1 MSQAQ
6 YLGSSKQSRARI
18 FKYVALGLFA
28 VIVGRLFLFQIWH
41 GRAYSEQARHNRV
54 RLEILP
60 RIRGR
65 VLDRHGQVIAENVLS
80 YCLLFDPF
88 EKELV
93 SDTAK
98 VNEVLNNIVALVG
111 ADRLP
116 EWRSLIEKGKDQPFR
131 PVQLACNLD
140 VTQISLVEE
149 HRAQL
154 PGVRIEARPRRFYPH
169 GELACHLLGYVSE
182 ATKAE
187 IERSPEDVY
196 QPGDVVGR
204 SGVEDSRE
212 VALRGRNGKEYV
224 EVDARG
230 RKVEPTPDRPP
241 LPARESPS
249 SGRDVILTVDLDLQR
264 AAEAALGEG
273 RSGAVV
279 VIDARDGAVLALASK
294 PGFDPNV
301 FALGL
306 SPSQWRDLHSNP
318 LHPLMNRATQALY
331 PPGSTMKILTA
342 SAALEEGVANPAT
355 TLDACT
361 GAYRFGTRAF
371 RCWREQ
377 GHGIL
382 TLPEAIEA
390 SCDVYFY
397 QLGLRLGVDRMAEY
411 AEKFGLR
418 GRTGIELPGEK
429 SGFYPT
435 TQWYDKNYGRAR
447 WGKGVRLNLAIGQGE
462 ILVTPVGLAVFAAAI
477 ANGGRLYQ
485 PYVVASQVERWD
497 GTQSVRGP
505 GRARP
510 RAVIELSAT
519 TVSTLKQALEAAV
532 SGPMATGRLASVPG
546 IRVAGKTGTAQN
558 PHGQDHALFIGFA
571 PVEAPEV
578 AFAVVIENAGHGGSM
593 AAPVAGAVLRSYFHV
608 VPDTLGAGL
617 QAGDTLDTAD

>member
-1 MSQAQ
+1 VSQSYHPA
-6 YLGSSKQSRARI
+6 SSKQFRARV
-18 FKYVALGLFA
+18 FTYVALALFA
-28 VIVGRLFLFQIWH
+28 VILGRLFLFQIWH
-41 GRAYSEQARHNRV
+41 GRAYSEQARNNRV

-65 VLDRHGQVIAENVLS
+65 ILDRNGQVMAENVLS

-98 VNEVLNNIVALVG
+98 VTEVLTNIASLMG
-111 ADRLP
+111 NDGLSDWRL
-116 EWRSLIEKGKDQPFR
+116 LIEKGKGQPFR
-131 PVQLACNLD
+131 AVQLACNLD
-140 VTQISLVEE
+140 VRQISLIEE
-149 HRAQL
+149 HRSQL

-182 ATKAE
+182 VTQNE

-212 VALRGRNGKEYV
+212 AALRGRNGKEYV

-230 RKVEPTPDRPP
+230 RRVEPTPDRPP
-241 LPARESPS
+241 LPTRELPLA
-249 SGRDVILTVDLDLQR
+249 GRDVVLTVDLDLQR
-264 AAEAALGEG
+264 AAEGALGEA

-279 VIDARDGAVLALASK
+279 LMDVRDGAVLAMASR
-294 PGFDPNV
+294 PSFDPNV
-301 FALGL
+301 FSLGL
-306 SPSQWRDLHSNP
+306 SPDEWVALYTSP
-318 LHPLMNRATQALY
+318 LHPLMNRAIQALY
-331 PPGSTMKILTA
+331 PPGSTMKLLTA
-342 SAALEEGVANPAT
+342 SAALEEGVAGPAT
-355 TLDACT
+355 TLESCV
-361 GAYRFGTRAF
+361 GYYRFGTRSF
-371 RCWREQ
+371 KCWRPQ
-377 GHGIL
+377 GHGTL
-382 TLPEAIEA
+382 TLFDAIQA

-397 QLGLRLGVDRMAEY
+397 QLGIRLGVDRMAEY
-411 AEKFGLR
+411 AQRFGLR
-418 GRTGIELPGEK
+418 SRTGIELPGEK

-435 TQWYDKNYGRAR
+435 TEWYDKTYGRAR

-462 ILVTPVGLAVFAAAI
+462 ILVTPIELATFVAAI
-477 ANGGRLYQ
+477 ANGGSLYR

-497 GTQSVRGP
+497 AARPVRGP

-510 RAVIELSAT
+510 RAVLGLSAV
-519 TVSTLKQALEAAV
+519 TVNTLRQAMEAAV

-558 PHGQDHALFIGFA
+558 PHGQDHALFVGFA
-571 PVEAPEV
+571 PADAPEV
-578 AFAVVIENAGHGGSM
+578 AFAVVVENAGHGGSM
-593 AAPVAGAVLRSYFHV
+593 AAPVAAAVLRSYFHV
-608 VPDTLGAGL
+608 APDTVRATA

>member
-1 MSQAQ
+1 MSQSQ
-6 YLGSSKQSRARI
+6 YLASSKQSRARV
-18 FKYVALGLFA
+18 FKYVALALFA

-65 VLDRHGQVIAENVLS
+65 ILDRGGQVIAENVLS

-98 VNEVLNNIVALVG
+98 VNEVLNNIATLMG
-111 ADRLP
+111 GERLP
-116 EWRSLIEKGKDQPFR
+116 EWQPLIEKGKELPFR

-140 VTQISLVEE
+140 ITQISLIEE
-149 HRAQL
+149 HKSQL
-154 PGVRIEARPRRFYPH
+154 PGVRIEARPRRFYPN

-182 ATKAE
+182 ATKEE
-187 IERSPEDVY
+187 IERSPEGVY
-196 QPGDVVGR
+196 QPGDAVGR

-230 RKVEPTPDRPP
+230 RRVEPTPDRPP
-241 LPARESPS
+241 LPERELPFA
-249 SGRDVILTVDLDLQR
+249 GRDVILTIDLDLQR

-279 VIDARDGAVLALASK
+279 VIDARDGAVLAMVSK
-294 PGFDPNV
+294 PSFDPNV
-301 FALGL
+301 FSLGL
-306 SPSQWRDLHSNP
+306 SPAQWRALDSSP
-318 LHPLMNRATQALY
+318 LHPLMNRALQALY
-331 PPGSTMKILTA
+331 PPGSTMKLLTA

-355 TLDACT
+355 TLDGCT
-361 GAYRFGTRAF
+361 GVYRFGTRGF
-371 RCWREQ
+371 RCWREE

-382 TLPEAIEA
+382 TLQEAIEA

-397 QLGLRLGVDRMAEY
+397 QLGLRLGVDRMAAY
-411 AEKFGLR
+411 AERFGLR
-418 GRTGIELPGEK
+418 ARTGIELPGERP
-429 SGFYPT
+429 GFYPT
-435 TQWYDKNYGRAR
+435 TQWYDRTYGRSR

-462 ILVTPVGLAVFAAAI
+462 ILVTPIGLAVFVAAI
-477 ANGGRLYQ
+477 ANGGSLYQ

-497 GTQSVRGP
+497 GTQAVRGP

-510 RAVIELSAT
+510 RATLGLSAV
-519 TVSTLKQALEAAV
+519 TVNTLRQAMEGAV
-532 SGPMATGRLASVPG
+532 SGPRATGRLASVPG

-558 PHGQDHALFIGFA
+558 PHGQDHALFVGFA

-578 AFAVVIENAGHGGSM
+578 AFAVVVENAGHGGSM

-608 VPDTLGAGL
+608 TPDTLGAPS
-617 QAGDTLDTAD
+617 QAGEELDTAD